1 MSLNRNPGKKV
12 SINFHM
18 NVDPSAEYEGLRSTD
33 VLKYEGKYYEQEDG
47 FYVIYEDSGAK
58 ASIKKKGDVYVVSNA
73 GNSGNRM
80 TFDEKNYTRV
90 NYQTQAGP
98 IELEVRTTR
107 ASVMHTEEKIVL
119 KMDYKLYAG
128 GEMLSRYKPVIEI
141 EFVE

>member
-12 SINFHM
+12 SIKFHM

-33 VLKYEGKYYEQEDG
+33 VLKYDGKYYEQEDG

-90 NYQTQAGP
+90 NYQTQAGS
-98 IELEVRTTR
+98 IELEVRTMR
-107 ASVMHTEEKIVL
+107 ASVMYTEEKIVL
-119 KMDYKLYAG
+119 KMDYKLYAR